1 MKKSV
6 LIIFLLSCLSL
17 KFNYSSAQIPRY
29 NLTVKNF
36 HLTAPD
42 SLKFDIYLLHINHPI
57 PFVYLMGQYFL
68 NFNPDFANGGS
79 LSFSI
84 LETEMDSLC
93 IPRNPTV
100 TNGTLRLF
108 TNIIPGPDS
117 GCEISH
123 NGNGTLLGR
132 FLLTTTTNF
141 LPLDSFRLRWRNIA
155 HGNPYTKLFA
165 LTGSTSNEITDSSG
179 HSVDYTTSISG
190 STIETQ
196 PQNFILHQNYPNPF
210 NPKTIINYEIPP
222 SQKGSNTANFISL
235 KIYDISGREIVTL
248 VNQNQNAGRYSVQ
261 WDAGGFGSGMYFY
274 RFKADGY
281 EKTMRMILLK

>member
-1 MKKSV
+1 MKK
-6 LIIFLLSCLSL
+6 LILFLILFFCFTL
-17 KFNYSSAQIPRY
+17 KNNFSSAQIPTY

-36 HLTAPD
+36 HFTAPD
-42 SLKFDIYLLHINHPI
+42 SLKFDIYLLHTNHPAR
-57 PFVYLMGQYFL
+57 FSYLMGQYYL
-68 NFNPDFANGGS
+68 YFNPDFGNGGS
-79 LSFSI
+79 LTFSI

-100 TNGTLRLF
+100 TNGMLRLF
-108 TNIIPGPDS
+108 TNIIPGPGT

-165 LTGSTSNEITDSSG
+165 LEGNTSYEITDSSG

-190 STIETQ
+190 SSIESQ
-196 PQNFILHQNYPNPF
+196 PENFILHQNYPNPF
-210 NPKTIINYEIPP
+210 NPKTIINYELPP
-222 SQKGSNTANFISL
+222 TQKGNTANFISL
-235 KIYDISGREIVTL
+235 KIYDISGREVATL
-248 VNQNQNAGRYSVQ
+248 VNQNQNGGRYSVQ
-261 WDAGGFGSGMYFY
+261 WDAGGLGSGMYVCKL
-274 RFKADGY
+274 KAGEY
-281 EKTMRMILLK
+281 EETIRLVLLK